1 MEHEALSLG
10 TVYSLF
16 IAAEDIMLLFLI
28 YRTTI
33 KFYHIMKKNYIK
45 PSVEVYE
52 LASPETILAFST
64 EGAGDASEGGNRPME
79 GRDAFHRSW
88 LSRVG
93 NIWDNQW

>member
-1 MEHEALSLG
+1 
-10 TVYSLF
+10 
-16 IAAEDIMLLFLI
+16 
-28 YRTTI
+28 
-33 KFYHIMKKNYIK
+33 MKKNYIK

-52 LASPETILAFST
+52 LASPETILASSLSI
-64 EGAGDASEGGNRPME
+64 EDAGNSSEGGNPPME

>member
-1 MEHEALSLG
+1 
-10 TVYSLF
+10 
-16 IAAEDIMLLFLI
+16 
-28 YRTTI
+28 
-33 KFYHIMKKNYIK
+33 MKKNYIK

-64 EGAGDASEGGNRPME
+64 GGAGNASEGGNRPMD
-79 GRDAFHRSW
+79 GRDDIHRSW